1 MNISKTHLEDAC
13 KFLLQRTIT
22 MEIANKTFKEGK
34 LLLFYQKNFYLTFIM
49 DTAKKDKEKIEIPI
63 PYDVEIHEEDD
74 LVFFD
79 YRLKTLTKHSPETE
93 NYLKVY
99 SSKKN
104 SNKFWNTILTI
115 DAKLKQNNTIV

>member
-1 MNISKTHLEDAC
+1 MNITKTPLEEAC
-13 KFLLQRTIT
+13 KFLLQRTVT

-49 DTAKKDKEKIEIPI
+49 DTDKKNKEKIEIPI
-63 PYDVEIHEEDD
+63 PYGIEIHEEDD
-74 LVFFD
+74 LVYFD
-79 YRLKTLTKHSPETE
+79 YRLKTLSKHAPEVE

-115 DAKLKQNNTIV
+115 DAKLKQKNTDL